1 MYFSMAIMF
10 FLYILAS
17 LYILQYTINSYLSS
31 NSDFVLINAKK
42 TDTIEHTVRHALK
55 KYPTRE
61 IYIVNKSHDSEMVKI
76 LKHFEN
82 DYERIHI
89 IDFYKYTDE

>member
-1 MYFSMAIMF
+1 MYYSMAIL
-10 FLYILAS
+10 FLFYILAS

-42 TDTIEHTVRHALK
+42 TDTIEHTVRYALK

-61 IYIVNKSHDSEMVKI
+61 IYIVNKSRDSEMFKI
-76 LKHFEN
+76 LKYLEN
-82 DYERIHI
+82 DHERIHI
-89 IDFYKYTDE
+89 IDFYKYSE